1 VFGLL
6 PALQIS
12 RTDLQSTLKETSSR
26 SGTGRHH
33 YTRSALVVAET
44 ALAIVLLI
52 GAALLIRTFSS
63 LRSVDAGFNPVRVLS
78 FETSLG
84 GSKYKTSADMDRLT
98 REVVRRLE
106 AVPGV
111 TRVAN
116 VPFLPLEGG
125 FGLG

>member
-1 VFGLL
+1 TRRSSAPAATIDLRILAFTLGCALFTGLVFGLL
-6 PALQIS
+6 PALSIS

-33 YTRSALVVAET
+33 YTRSALVVTET

-63 LRSVDAGFNPVRVLS
+63 LRSVDAGFNPKRVLS

-84 GSKYKTSADMDRLT
+84 GSKYKT
-98 REVVRRLE
+98 
-106 AVPGV
+106 
-111 TRVAN
+111 
-116 VPFLPLEGG
+116 
-125 FGLG
+125 